1 MAVNSGADSTQT
13 KDPGCGMPV
22 DPKKTGFTVEMR
34 GKVYCFC
41 SEYCMRRFLEGPEIA
56 YFSME
61 IGIKSEIPTYSGG
74 LGALAGDTVRSAA
87 DLGVPMVAVTL
98 VSRKGYLKQK
108 ITETGQQLEYP
119 DEWDPSKFMK
129 LEQATA
135 TVRIAG
141 RDIKIRCWHYEHESP
156 TRGAVPVLFLD
167 TDLDGNT
174 QEDREITNFLY
185 GGDERYRL
193 KQEIVLGIGGARI
206 LDALNFKVRK
216 YHMNEGHSSLLTLE
230 LLRRN
235 ELNPD
240 SVRDLCVFTTHTP
253 VAAAFDKFSYDLV
266 RELLGNEYPL
276 DALEAYGG
284 QDALNMTLLAV
295 NLSKHVNGVTKA
307 HMAYSEKLFPGH
319 HIRAVTNGVHSYTWT
334 CPQFRELFDKHIP
347 GWANEPELLV
357 RVDEIPNESVW
368 DSHSGAK
375 RDMINLIKKQ
385 TGVEMNGD
393 ILTLGFAR
401 RATAYKRS
409 TLIFSDLERLR
420 RTNRFG
426 KLQLVFA
433 GKAHPRDLMGKTMIQ
448 QIHEDML
455 RLKNEIKIVYLENYD
470 MDMAGKLTSGVDVW
484 LNTPMPPFEASG
496 TSGMKAAHNGV
507 LNFSVLDGWW
517 IEGCIEEVT
526 GWSIGPAADATVSED
541 ERRGLELEDLY
552 DKLKYLVIPTFYEK
566 RDHWIHM
573 MKSSIG
579 KVAYYFNSHRMM
591 RRYITEAY
599 L

>member
-1 MAVNSGADSTQT
+1 
-13 KDPGCGMPV
+13 MPV
-22 DPKKTGFTVEMR
+22 DCEKTKFTAEMR
-34 GKVYCFC
+34 GKTYYFC

-61 IGIKSEIPTYSGG
+61 IGIRSEIPTYSGG

-108 ITETGQQLEYP
+108 IAESGQQLEYP

-129 LEQATA
+129 QERATA
-135 TVRIAG
+135 KVRIAD
-141 RDIKIRCWHYEHESP
+141 RDVMIGAWRYEHESP
-156 TRGAVPVLFLD
+156 TRGAVSILFLD
-167 TDLDGNT
+167 TDIEGNV
-174 QEDREITNFLY
+174 QEDREITSFLY

-193 KQEIVLGIGGARI
+193 KQEIVLGIGGATI
-206 LDALNFKVRK
+206 LEALNFKVRK

-235 ELNPD
+235 GMDPD

-266 RELLGNEYPL
+266 RELLGNQYPL
-276 DALEAYGG
+276 ETLKTYGG
-284 QDALNMTLLAV
+284 QDALNMTLLAI

-307 HMAYSEKLFPGH
+307 HMVYSEKLFPGH

-334 CPQFRELFDKHIP
+334 CGHFRQIFDWHIA

-357 RVDEIPNESVW
+357 RVDEIPNEEVW
-368 DSHSGAK
+368 DAHMNAK
-375 RDMINLIKKQ
+375 KDMISFVNEQ
-385 TGVEMNGD
+385 TGVGMNAD
-393 ILTLGFAR
+393 TLTLGFAR
-401 RATAYKRS
+401 RATAYKRA

-420 RTNRFG
+420 RVNSAG
-426 KLQLVFA
+426 NLQLVFA
-433 GKAHPRDLMGKTMIQ
+433 GKAHPRDLTGKTMIQ
-448 QIHEDML
+448 QIHDYMSQ
-455 RLKNEIKIVYLENYD
+455 LKNEIKIIYLQNHN
-470 MDMAGKLTSGVDVW
+470 MDMAAKLTSGADVW
-484 LNTPMPPFEASG
+484 LNTPMPPYEASG

-526 GWSIGPAADATVSED
+526 GWSIGPAPDAALGED
-541 ERRGLELEDLY
+541 EKRRLELEDLY
-552 DKLKYLVIPTFYEK
+552 GKLKYVIIPTFYDK
-566 RDHWIHM
+566 RDDWIRM